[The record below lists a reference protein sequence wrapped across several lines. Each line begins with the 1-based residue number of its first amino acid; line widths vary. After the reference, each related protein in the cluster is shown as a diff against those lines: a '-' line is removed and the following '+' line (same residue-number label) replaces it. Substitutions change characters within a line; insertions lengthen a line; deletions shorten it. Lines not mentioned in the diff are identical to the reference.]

1 MKVQISALLL
11 IAVQVTVCLSK
22 EETED
27 SPQPVR
33 AEVISC
39 GGWRLNKLPEVKKF
53 IYEDIPLFHNVEFVK
68 KAGALPTVALFDKD
82 DKEYVRYTLSDMN
95 REGLNDFF
103 LSRGFFKKEHPDD
116 PVPEEYA
123 AGTKRIEL

>member
-1 MKVQISALLL
+1 M
-11 IAVQVTVCLSK
+11 
-22 EETED
+22 
-27 SPQPVR
+27 
-33 AEVISC
+33 
-39 GGWRLNKLPEVKKF
+39 KKF

-82 DKEYVRYTLSDMN
+82 DKEYVRFTLSDMN
-95 REGLNDFF
+95 REGLNNFF

>member
-1 MKVQISALLL
+1 MRFQALLL
-11 IAVQVTVCLSK
+11 IAVQIAVCFTDDQT
-22 EETED
+22 EELEA
-27 SPQPVR
+27 PQPVR

-53 IYEDIPLFHNVEFVK
+53 IYEDIPLYHNVEFVK
-68 KAGALPTVALFDKD
+68 QAGALPTVALFDKD

-95 REGLNDFF
+95 RERLNNFF

-123 AGTKRIEL
+123 AGTKKIEL